1 MITCQGA
8 LTPTADPHIY
18 RAQWL
23 LRPFGDR
30 RTEPGGMPQH
40 LDTPVPYTLTITQLE
55 LRDEYYDFDE
65 ETREY
70 TNHRNPHWNTGDYN
84 TNNYTDEGLAILQER
99 GEELPPPH
107 ATFCTY
113 FWDAINPAEAVQIGF
128 EKGDTVIT
136 LE

>member
-1 MITCQGA
+1 MAFAELYLWSYDDLEIAQNFEA
-8 LTPTADPHIY
+8 VSPVRLLLTMRVGTVHSQD
-18 RAQWL
+18 
-23 LRPFGDR
+23 DS
-30 RTEPGGMPQH
+30 
-40 LDTPVPYTLTITQLE
+40 
-55 LRDEYYDFDE
+55 
-65 ETREY
+65 
-70 TNHRNPHWNTGDYN
+70 HWNTGDYN